1 MASVPG
7 SGPRVLVV
15 DDEPLLR
22 NVVRDMLET
31 VAHSVTIASSVSQA
45 IALICTTP
53 IDVVLSDLY
62 MPGEVG
68 TELLQFTASRNHD
81 PAVIIMSG
89 KPEVP
94 DAVASVQMRAA
105 DFLIKPFSKTAL
117 IQSVERAFK
126 SVQQE
131 RSSRIL
137 QIDAPAKL
145 LTAVERASI
154 EAFIVALD
162 AAEPDTCIH
171 SLRVREYTMHLAHLA
186 HYPES
191 ELVQLNYAALLHDVG
206 KIAIRDTIIDKPGRL
221 TDEERNEVRQH
232 PSKGAEM
239 LWQID
244 ALRPSAAIV
253 LHHHEKYDGSGY
265 PDGIKGKNIP
275 FGARIFAVADTLD
288 AMTSDRCYRSSLGYT
303 LARAEIQACSGTQFD
318 PEIVALFV
326 QVPEFKWVELRE
338 RADRLAAHGM
348 TALLQPF
355 GGSISKLISFPQQK
369 ETPFADI

>member
-1 MASVPG
+1 MTSVPG
-7 SGPRVLVV
+7 PGPRVLIV
-15 DDEPLLR
+15 DDEPSM
-22 NVVRDMLET
+22 RDAVSEMLQT
-31 VAHSVTIASSVSQA
+31 VAHSVTTASSVSQA
-45 IALICTTP
+45 IALLSTTP
-53 IDVVLSDLY
+53 VDVVLSDLY
-62 MPGEVG
+62 MPGGVG
-68 TELLQFTASRNHD
+68 TQLLQFTATRNHD

-89 KPEVP
+89 KPELA

-105 DFLIKPFSKTAL
+105 DFLMKPFSRTAL

-126 SVQQE
+126 SVQRE
-131 RSSRIL
+131 RSSRLL
-137 QIDAPAKL
+137 QVDGHAKL

-171 SLRVREYTMHLAHLA
+171 SLRVREYTMHLAELA

-206 KIAIRDTIIDKPGRL
+206 KIAIRDSILDKLDPL
-221 TDEERNEVRQH
+221 TSEERDEIRRH
-232 PSKGAEM
+232 PIKGAEM

-253 LHHHEKYDGSGY
+253 LRHHEHYDGSGY

-275 FGARIFAVADTLD
+275 FGARLFAVADALD
-288 AMTSDRCYRSSLGYT
+288 AMTSDRCYRSSLGYA
-303 LARAEIQACSGTQFD
+303 LASAEIQRGSGTQFD
-318 PEIVALFV
+318 PEVVALFT
-326 QVPEFKWVELRE
+326 QVPELKWLELRE
-338 RADRLAAHGM
+338 RADRTATQGM

-355 GGSISKLISFPQQK
+355 AGSISRLISFNSRENP
-369 ETPFADI
+369 PCADV